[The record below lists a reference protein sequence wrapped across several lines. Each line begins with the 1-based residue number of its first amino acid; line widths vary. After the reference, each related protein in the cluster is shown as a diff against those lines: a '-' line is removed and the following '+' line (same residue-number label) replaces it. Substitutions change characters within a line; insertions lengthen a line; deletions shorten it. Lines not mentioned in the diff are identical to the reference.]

1 MRIPVI
7 SSNLRSVGYD
17 PVTSTLEVEF
27 HTGSVYEYRRVPA
40 QVHDGLMRAGSK
52 GEYFHDNIRDRY
64 PTRRVA

>member
-1 MRIPVI
+1 MS

-27 HTGSVYEYRRVPA
+27 HTGGVYEYRRVPV

-52 GEYFHDNIRDRY
+52 GEYFHDNIRDRD